1 MGAHSRIIRYLVH
14 CAACPATLERA
25 PNHSTPL
32 QRKYCEASYSGQVLP
47 SEAIVLHTLSGS
59 KSLRSVGA
67 NAINTGS
74 VNMKRE
80 KVGLLCENARGL
92 RWSPW

>member
-1 MGAHSRIIRYLVH
+1 
-14 CAACPATLERA
+14 
-25 PNHSTPL
+25 
-32 QRKYCEASYSGQVLP
+32 
-47 SEAIVLHTLSGS
+47 VLHTLSGS

-80 KVGLLCENARGL
+80 KVGLLCENALGL

>member
-1 MGAHSRIIRYLVH
+1 MGAHSRIIRYLVNY
-14 CAACPATLERA
+14 AACPATLERA
-25 PNHSTPL
+25 PNHSTSL

-47 SEAIVLHTLSGS
+47 SEAIGLHTLSES
-59 KSLRSVGA
+59 KSLRSVGG

-74 VNMKRE
+74 VNMKRGN
-80 KVGLLCENARGL
+80 VGLLCENALGL

>member
-1 MGAHSRIIRYLVH
+1 MGARWKIVRSLAH
-14 CAACPATLERA
+14 CAASPATLERA

-32 QRKYCEASYSGQVLP
+32 QRRHCEASNYGQVPP
-47 SEAIVLHTLSGS
+47 SKARVLHTLSGS

-74 VNMKRE
+74 VNMTRG
-80 KVGLLCENARGL
+80 KVGLSCENARGP
-92 RWSPW
+92 R